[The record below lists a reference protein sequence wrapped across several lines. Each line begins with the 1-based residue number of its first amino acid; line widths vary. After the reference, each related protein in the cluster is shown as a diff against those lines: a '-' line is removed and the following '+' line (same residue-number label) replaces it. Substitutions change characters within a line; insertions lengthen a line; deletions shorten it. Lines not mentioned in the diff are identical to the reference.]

1 VATSNGERRRLD
13 GLFKRCG
20 CKFTRWPSCPHP
32 YYLRFKPKGGAQ
44 RRVPLGV
51 SALGTAKARADEERT
66 KMRSPTAAA
75 DPRLTIA
82 DACDR
87 YGTWR
92 AENGRSP
99 EPYLG
104 VLRRLMIPGPKAAA
118 IELGSKPI
126 ADVTLDDVEAALRS
140 YRAMVKKRQAG
151 GAVGERKVKQA
162 ARQLFNWAVKNR
174 LTTNRPLY
182 EAGVPMVS
190 IAASASRTRR
200 LEPGEEQRLLD
211 AAVELGDIFTHDRI
225 VAILDTGMRG
235 GELRLLQWRDVR
247 EHEIVVPI
255 DKQKA
260 GPRKKRP
267 APRVIPISPRLRKI
281 LDCRR
286 KGPDG
291 EALGVDALVF
301 GTDTGEPVQRRHAHA
316 LWEKVREKAGILST
330 TEDRDRGLAFHDLRA
345 EAGSELLE
353 AGVDIKKVSEALGHT
368 TITMTQDYMRGRV
381 GSLREAFE
389 QRDAARTA
397 RAAAKKRAQEK
408 PGSKV

>member
-1 VATSNGERRRLD
+1 MADANTRRKLD
-13 GLFKRCG
+13 GLFKRCA

-32 YYLRFKPKGGAQ
+32 YYLRFKPKGGGQ
-44 RRVPLGV
+44 KRVPLGV
-51 SALGTAKARADEERT
+51 SSLAKAKAAADEQRT
-66 KMRSPTAAA
+66 KMRSPTQPA

-87 YGTWR
+87 YATWR
-92 AENGRSP
+92 SENGRSP

-104 VLRRLMIPGPKAAA
+104 VLRRLMIAGPKAAA

-126 ADVTLDDVEAALRS
+126 ADVTLDDIEAALRS
-140 YRAMVKKRQAG
+140 YRTIAKKRQAG
-151 GAVGERKVKQA
+151 GTVGERKVKQA
-162 ARQLFNWAVKNR
+162 ARQLFNWAVKKR

-182 EAGVPMVS
+182 EAGVAMVS
-190 IAASASRTRR
+190 ITASPSRTRR

-211 AAVELGDIFTHDRI
+211 AATALGDMFTHDRI
-225 VAILDTGMRG
+225 VAILDTGLRG

-247 EHEIVVPI
+247 ADDIVLPI

-260 GPRKKRP
+260 GLRKKRP

-281 LDCRR
+281 LDRR
-286 KGPDG
+286 RNGPDG
-291 EALGVDALVF
+291 EPLGDDALVF
-301 GTDTGEPVQRRHAHA
+301 GTDTGEPVQRRHAHT
-316 LWEKVREKAGILST
+316 LWEQVREKAGILST

-381 GSLREAFE
+381 GSLRDAFE
-389 QRDAARTA
+389 QRDAAR
-397 RAAAKKRAQEK
+397 AAKAKRARK
-408 PGSKV
+408 AS